1 MRGSVVSKRKQTEKK
16 IKLRRTTPADRS
28 NRAGRGGRCGSPPIA
43 RMARLVNNHSSVAPG
58 LAPVLKTPRGAAPG
72 DGHGHARAAR
82 EDARRGTR
90 FSRVTFGASG
100 PELSGFKL
108 IARKGK
114 STQEVF
120 VTSKLSREEMEAHV
134 GWCVNKVHG

>member
-1 MRGSVVSKRKQTEKK
+1 MRLT
-16 IKLRRTTPADRS
+16 
-28 NRAGRGGRCGSPPIA
+28 PIA

-58 LAPVLKTPRGAAPG
+58 LAPVLKHLAERLPETDTVTPGRLAKTRGV
-72 DGHGHARAAR
+72 AR
-82 EDARRGTR
+82 D
-90 FSRVTFGASG
+90 FRVTLGASG